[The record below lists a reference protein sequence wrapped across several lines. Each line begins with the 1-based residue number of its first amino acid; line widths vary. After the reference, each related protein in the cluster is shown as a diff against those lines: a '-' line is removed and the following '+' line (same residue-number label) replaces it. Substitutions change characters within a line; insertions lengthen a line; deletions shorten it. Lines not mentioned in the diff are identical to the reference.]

1 MFTSRMVKLLAV
13 VLEDYTDS
21 VTELLL
27 KEGVIQFISITQMD
41 IKLFEKLNE
50 VDPSHS
56 LAKIAEMRRRI
67 QGFLNT
73 AGIVPEPPREMDL
86 ENRKPIDLDRES
98 KELDRIADDL
108 KGIRERQ
115 RAVWQNILKLEDM
128 ERHMEPSGIDYP
140 EGVLKSGHSFI
151 SIRFGKVPSRGY
163 ESIKAEMKDLPCV
176 SQVLNEKGGLSQVF
190 LIYMKRDQENVEKIL
205 KRADWSEAELP
216 AGSRELKGDITPGLE
231 KKIKDL
237 YKERDLLGSK
247 ARTYIEQKSESLNK
261 IWVQLRINELF
272 SEIKSHYK
280 RSSSTVVFSG
290 WLPASKRALLSEG
303 IRKATGGKCCLE
315 WFEPDKNDQRGEKET
330 SAPVQFKNP
339 KFLSPFQMLVTNFG
353 IPEYGTIDPT
363 PFVMFTYL
371 IMFGLMFADVG
382 QGAVLAMAG
391 LAGTLL
397 FKEKQE
403 TWRNLSKLVIWCGFA
418 SIITGFLFGSYF
430 GMGLL
435 KPLWFDYHGIISGHA
450 QKQSYFNDIFDILAI
465 TVYFGIAV
473 IGTGLLFNWINLTIK
488 KKWIELIF
496 DKGGITGGWFFG
508 GGIYVAMYLI
518 AHDYHGVPGFLPLL
532 LLVGLPSIL
541 LYMKAPLRYFEK
553 KKSAGNNF
561 TVMTLFDFGMQWV
574 VELLEVFSGYLSNT
588 LSFMRVAGLGIA
600 HVSLMAA
607 FFEIASMLNKGG
619 QAVMTNPLSIII
631 LVIGNILVIGLEGLT
646 TGIQALRL
654 NYYEFFTK
662 FFSGSGVVFSP
673 VSLKSREY

>member
-1 MFTSRMVKLLAV
+1 
-13 VLEDYTDS
+13 
-21 VTELLL
+21 
-27 KEGVIQFISITQMD
+27 
-41 IKLFEKLNE
+41 
-50 VDPSHS
+50 
-56 LAKIAEMRRRI
+56 
-67 QGFLNT
+67 
-73 AGIVPEPPREMDL
+73 
-86 ENRKPIDLDRES
+86 
-98 KELDRIADDL
+98 
-108 KGIRERQ
+108 
-115 RAVWQNILKLEDM
+115 
-128 ERHMEPSGIDYP
+128 
-140 EGVLKSGHSFI
+140 
-151 SIRFGKVPSRGY
+151 
-163 ESIKAEMKDLPCV
+163 
-176 SQVLNEKGGLSQVF
+176 
-190 LIYMKRDQENVEKIL
+190 
-205 KRADWSEAELP
+205 
-216 AGSRELKGDITPGLE
+216 
-231 KKIKDL
+231 
-237 YKERDLLGSK
+237 
-247 ARTYIEQKSESLNK
+247 
-261 IWVQLRINELF
+261 
-272 SEIKSHYK
+272 
-280 RSSSTVVFSG
+280 
-290 WLPASKRALLSEG
+290 
-303 IRKATGGKCCLE
+303 
-315 WFEPDKNDQRGEKET
+315 
-330 SAPVQFKNP
+330 
-339 KFLSPFQMLVTNFG
+339 MLVTNFG

-553 KKSAGNNF
+553 KKFAGNNF